1 MPDNDL
7 AQRMEA
13 VERLTKLFRMERMVH
28 LGVTSVSL
36 IMLLSSAGMLIYKG
50 TAQSLELT
58 MLFGSSG
65 LITYSASRL
74 LVMWNQALSL
84 VAPGVVAPAHAGGS
98 K

>member
-1 MPDNDL
+1 VTNNDL
-7 AQRMEA
+7 EQRMQA
-13 VERLTKLFRMERMVH
+13 VERLTRLFRMERMVH
-28 LGVTSVSL
+28 LGVTTVSL
-36 IMLLSSAGMLIYKG
+36 IMLLTSAGVLIYKRE
-50 TAQSLELT
+50 ANSVELS

-84 VAPGVVAPAHAGGS
+84 IAPAAKVAGD